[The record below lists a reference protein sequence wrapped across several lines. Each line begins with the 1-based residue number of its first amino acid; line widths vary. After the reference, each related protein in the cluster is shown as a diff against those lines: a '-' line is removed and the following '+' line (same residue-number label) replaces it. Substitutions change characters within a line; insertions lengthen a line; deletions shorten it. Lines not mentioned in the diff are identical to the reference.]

1 MADDEAAKRKR
12 RTFAAEAE
20 DRVYVVPAEDRT
32 FVAPKQLQP
41 PQPQQEG
48 Q

>member
-20 DRVYVVPAEDRT
+20 DRT
-32 FVAPKQLQP
+32 FVAPKQLQQ